1 MDEKQLL
8 ESMKQQAL
16 KDIEALLKNQVG
28 IAYDQ
33 AVELAAQKL
42 KDAIPGQADDAIIA
56 VVVAAMKPVL
66 KELLLE
72 QIEKVAA

>member
-1 MDEKQLL
+1 MEAQQLV
-8 ESMKQQAL
+8 ENMKQQAL
-16 KDIEALLKNQVG
+16 KDLEVLLKNQVG
-28 IAYDQ
+28 VAYDE
-33 AVELAAQKL
+33 AIELAAQKL

>member
-1 MDEKQLL
+1 MIAL
-8 ESMKQQAL
+8 EA
-16 KDIEALLKNQVG
+16 I
-28 IAYDQ
+28 
-33 AVELAAQKL
+33 ELAAQKL